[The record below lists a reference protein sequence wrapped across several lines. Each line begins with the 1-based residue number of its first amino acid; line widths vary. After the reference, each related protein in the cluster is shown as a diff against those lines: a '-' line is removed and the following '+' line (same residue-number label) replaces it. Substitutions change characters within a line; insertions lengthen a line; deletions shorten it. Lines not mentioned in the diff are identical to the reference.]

1 MPDTSKPPMVMET
14 LLFDLDGTLY
24 PIENGYHTHVR
35 QNLWRFMSEKLGI
48 EEPEKVWRP
57 LFQKYNQTAK
67 GLRVGGGY
75 EFEHDDFWSFIRAG
89 TKEFIQEAPAGVK
102 SALESLPQDKY
113 VFTNCNEKE
122 AEEALSL
129 LGISHHFKGVFGAA
143 SMGDSCK
150 PDEEAFRGVLE
161 SIGADP
167 RSTAMFED
175 SFKNLVAAKSL
186 GISTVFIQSDTAR
199 EEGVNDSQLE
209 TVDAVVADVTEDQL
223 RAQAPWLWAGR

>member
-1 MPDTSKPPMVMET
+1 MSGTSKPTNVMET

-24 PIENGYHTHVR
+24 PLDNGYPAHVR

-75 EFEHDDFWSFIRAG
+75 EFDLDEFWTFIRAG
-89 TKEFIQEAPAGVK
+89 VDEFIQEAPEGVL

-129 LGISHHFKGVFGAA
+129 LGIRHHFKGVFGATA
-143 SMGDSCK
+143 MGDTCK
-150 PDEEAFRGVLE
+150 PDVEAFRGVLE

-186 GISTVFIQSDTAR
+186 GLSTVFVQSDTAR
-199 EEGVNDSQLE
+199 EEGVSDEQLE
-209 TVDAVVADVTEDQL
+209 KVDAVVKDVSEDEL
-223 RAQAPWLWAGR
+223 RARAPWLWAGR